1 MGSALPTRRR
11 AMLTIWRLARMAG
24 VRASTAAAYMEG
36 RWVGGWAKRRLDEA
50 GLKLEREVYGPLG
63 R

>member
-1 MGSALPTRRR
+1 
-11 AMLTIWRLARMAG
+11 MLTIWRLARMAG